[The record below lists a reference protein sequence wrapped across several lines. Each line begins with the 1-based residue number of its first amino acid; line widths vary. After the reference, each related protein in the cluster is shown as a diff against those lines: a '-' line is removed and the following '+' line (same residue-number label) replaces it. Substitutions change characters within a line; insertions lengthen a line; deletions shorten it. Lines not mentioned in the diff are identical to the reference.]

1 MLAMMPMNAIWK
13 VSTEVIRKTSPSLY
27 FSEEESRKI
36 AGNVK
41 MKPIEALVAPVVAE
55 VEMLISEGDHCKAIP
70 SR

>member
-55 VEMLISEGDHCKAIP
+55 VEMLTSDGDHCKAIP